1 MRVPSGRFKKRIL
14 LVDDP
19 ISTRCKD
26 RPPSFGRL
34 NDEDRDFL
42 DEIVK
47 VVRRVPA
54 RTEIISEGDALSDV
68 HLR

>member
-1 MRVPSGRFKKRIL
+1 
-14 LVDDP
+14 VDDP

-54 RTEIISEGDALSDV
+54 RTEIISDGDALSDV